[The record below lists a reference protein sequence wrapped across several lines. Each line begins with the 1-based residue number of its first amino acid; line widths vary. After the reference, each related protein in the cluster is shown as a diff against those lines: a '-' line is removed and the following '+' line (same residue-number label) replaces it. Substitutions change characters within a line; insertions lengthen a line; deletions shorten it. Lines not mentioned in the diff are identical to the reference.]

1 MTWVNLNDVYVST
14 NGGTINGDLAVNG
27 SLTCKNGSTTYN
39 VGSQL
44 AALGDSVSRNGDWYI
59 ARVGNNATILFF
71 HKEIA
76 VTNFQAKEYIYK
88 YDLPN
93 NCGTP
98 ISGFVNAVQWRVRA
112 SRVTFPSNTQV
123 QIVTAISESTS
134 DGTASDPYYNN
145 FDVAIFCVK

>member
-1 MTWVNLNDVYVST
+1 MSSSSLGIRNATTWF
-14 NGGTINGDLAVNG
+14 
-27 SLTCKNGSTTYN
+27 
-39 VGSQL
+39 
-44 AALGDSVSRNGDWYI
+44 SVSRDGDYYVVK
-59 ARVGNNATILFF
+59 VGNKATILLL

-76 VTNFQAKEYIYK
+76 LTNFQAKEYIYK
-88 YDLPN
+88 YNLPK

-112 SRVTFPSNTQV
+112 SRVTFPSDTQV
-123 QIVTAISESTS
+123 QIVITISESTS